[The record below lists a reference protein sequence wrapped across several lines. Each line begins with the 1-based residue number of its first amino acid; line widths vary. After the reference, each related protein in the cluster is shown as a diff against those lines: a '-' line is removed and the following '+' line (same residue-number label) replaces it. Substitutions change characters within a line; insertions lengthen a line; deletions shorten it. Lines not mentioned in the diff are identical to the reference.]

1 MLEKLNNQEKLIN
14 YKKLYF
20 KGGNNVDYDFSEYR
34 SLKELFKAIYYRNIT
49 IEKAER
55 IQEEFDAI
63 IGALKKYK
71 PKKQKYKE
79 NKEKLLINDQ
89 NFYDGRKMT
98 IEAFK
103 NKIFPLV
110 PSGFDEDED
119 EDEDKKDS
127 RLPTIE
133 EEPEENAFEQTTRLD
148 KFYGADLINK
158 YFKNKSLT
166 EIINQLRKLQKNPET
181 GQEYNNLMVCLIIGL
196 NKLDSDIRNMS
207 EDEVRNKRL
216 DYLKD

>member
-1 MLEKLNNQEKLIN
+1 
-14 YKKLYF
+14 
-20 KGGNNVDYDFSEYR
+20 
-34 SLKELFKAIYYRNIT
+34 
-49 IEKAER
+49 
-55 IQEEFDAI
+55 
-63 IGALKKYK
+63 
-71 PKKQKYKE
+71 
-79 NKEKLLINDQ
+79 
-89 NFYDGRKMT
+89 MT

-110 PSGFDEDED
+110 PSCFDEDEE